1 MNGLRVKRGIPVYL
15 SLIIVTSVISIAST
29 IAIALKPEILSWVAL
44 QPDSIL
50 AGKYLWTLILHI
62 FVHGSVIHL
71 LVNMFVLF
79 SLGSLTEKIIG
90 RKRFIWLY
98 LISGLFAGI
107 LSVVLAGVANGDGTL
122 EKIFGGSDMFMVGAS
137 GAIFAIAGL
146 LMTLLP
152 KLRFSIIF
160 LPFFSLPAY
169 VMVPVVLILTW
180 LVSATSGLPI
190 GNVAHFGGFLVGLLY
205 GFVLRMKYPQKTQML
220 QRYFR

>member
-1 MNGLRVKRGIPVYL
+1 MNGLSVRRGMPVYL
-15 SLIIVTSVISIAST
+15 SLIIFTSIISVIVTII
-29 IAIALKPEILSWVAL
+29 IAIKPELLPWFAL
-44 QPDSIL
+44 QPESIL
-50 AGKYLWTLILHI
+50 RGRYLWTIILHF
-62 FVHGSVIHL
+62 FVHGSFLHL

-90 RKRFIWLY
+90 RKRFTWLY

-107 LSVVLAGVANGDGTL
+107 LSVILAAMASGNGTL
-122 EKIFGGSDMFMVGAS
+122 EKIFGTPDVYMVGAS
-137 GAIFAIAGL
+137 GAIFAVAGL
-146 LMTLLP
+146 LMVLLP
-152 KLRFSIIF
+152 RLKFSIIF

-169 VMVPVVLILTW
+169 IMVPCVLILTW

-205 GFVLRMKYPQKTQML
+205 GFALRVKYPQKTQML